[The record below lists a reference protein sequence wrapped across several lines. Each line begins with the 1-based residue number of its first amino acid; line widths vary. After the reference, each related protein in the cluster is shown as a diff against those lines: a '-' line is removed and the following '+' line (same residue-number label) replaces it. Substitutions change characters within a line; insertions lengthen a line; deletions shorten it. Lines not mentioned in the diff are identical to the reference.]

1 MFGLFVIPGHDRR
14 LIPEG
19 RLSGPMPW
27 VIAIM
32 IFLMVLAAGA
42 GLAFAEAGNNISDQ
56 LSSRATVQI
65 IEANPDFKA
74 QQTKDAA
81 ARLRGMALI
90 ESVRVLPPK
99 EIEDLIAPWLGQTIG
114 EMDGDEFG
122 GEQIEDSDTATLL
135 EGIPLPSLIDL
146 TLVRPAGE
154 SELEALRSAIRPLAA
169 NARVEPSSG
178 LIAPVIGLVRSLQW
192 VAFGLVLLLAITT
205 AAAVII
211 SARAALNTHKETI
224 SVIHLLGGT
233 DRQISRLFQRRIALD
248 ALLGGILGLI
258 CGTAIIVVLGVQ
270 LSALGSGLVQSLGLS
285 WYSWLIISVIPIL
298 GMILAMVTARM
309 TVMGAL
315 KKIV

>member
-1 MFGLFVIPGHDRR
+1 MLRQFFIPAHDRR

-32 IFLMVLAAGA
+32 IFLMVLASAA
-42 GLAFAEAGNNISDQ
+42 GLAFAEAGLHISDQ

-65 IEANPDFKA
+65 IEANPALKA
-74 QQTKDAA
+74 QQTNDSA
-81 ARLRGMALI
+81 ARLRGMDLVD
-90 ESVRVLPPK
+90 EVRVLPPE
-99 EIEDLIAPWLGQTIG
+99 EIEALIAPWLGQTVG
-114 EMDGDEFG
+114 ESVGEAGGPAEQNDTGMILGD
-122 GEQIEDSDTATLL
+122 
-135 EGIPLPSLIDL
+135 IPLPSLIDL

-154 SELEALRSAIRPLAA
+154 RELEALRDAIRPLAS
-169 NARVEPSSG
+169 NARVEPSTG
-178 LIAPVIGLVRSLQW
+178 LIAPVIALVHSLQW

-211 SARAALNTHKETI
+211 SARSALNTHKETI

-233 DRQISRLFQRRIALD
+233 DGQISRLFQRRIALD

-258 CGTAIIVVLGVQ
+258 CGTAIILLLGAQ

-285 WYSWLIISVIPIL
+285 WYSWLIIAIIPIL
-298 GMILAMVTARM
+298 GMVLAMVTARM

-315 KKIV
+315 KKIL

>member
-1 MFGLFVIPGHDRR
+1 MLSLFVIPSHDRR

-32 IFLMVLAAGA
+32 IFLMVLATAA
-42 GLAFAEAGNNISDQ
+42 GLAFAEAGQNVSDQ

-65 IEANPDFKA
+65 IQANPDIKA
-74 QQTKDAA
+74 REANDSA
-81 ARLRGMALI
+81 ARLRGMELV
-90 ESVRVLPPK
+90 EEVRVLPPE
-99 EIEDLIAPWLGQTIG
+99 EIEELIAPWLGQTA
-114 EMDGDEFG
+114 
-122 GEQIEDSDTATLL
+122 TADDRETGSLL
-135 EGIPLPSLIDL
+135 ADIPLPALIDL
-146 TLVRPAGE
+146 KLVRPAGPN
-154 SELEALRSAIRPLAA
+154 ELAELRAAVSPLAE

-178 LIAPVIGLVRSLQW
+178 LIAPVISLVQSLQW
-192 VAFGLVLLLAITT
+192 IAFGLVVLLAMAT

-224 SVIHLLGGT
+224 GVIHLLGGT

-258 CGTAIIVVLGVQ
+258 CGTAIILLLGMQ
-270 LSALGSGLVQSLGLS
+270 LSALGSGLVQSLSLS
-285 WYSWLIISVIPIL
+285 WYSWLIIGAVPIL
-298 GMILAMVTARM
+298 GMVLAMVTARM

-315 KKIV
+315 RKIL

>member
-1 MFGLFVIPGHDRR
+1 MLSFFVIPGHDRR

-32 IFLMVLAAGA
+32 IFLTVLAAA
-42 GLAFAEAGNNISDQ
+42 TGLAFAEAGQNVSDQ

-65 IEANPDFKA
+65 IEADSAIKA
-74 QQTKDAA
+74 RQTEDAA

-90 ESVRVLPPK
+90 DEVRVLPSQ
-99 EIEDLIAPWLGQTIG
+99 EIEDLIAPWLGQTASTQDKSESG
-114 EMDGDEFG
+114 
-122 GEQIEDSDTATLL
+122 SLL
-135 EGIPLPSLIDL
+135 EDIPLPALIDL
-146 TLVRPAGE
+146 KLVRPAGE
-154 SELEALRSAIRPLAA
+154 KELEALRTAIRPLASS
-169 NARVEPSSG
+169 ARVEASSG
-178 LIAPVIGLVRSLQW
+178 LIAPVVALVRSLQW
-192 VAFGLVLLLAITT
+192 IAFGLVALLAMAT

-224 SVIHLLGGT
+224 GVIHLLGGT
-233 DRQISRLFQRRIALD
+233 NRQISRLFQRRIALD

-258 CGTAIIVVLGVQ
+258 CGTAIILLLGMQ

-285 WYSWLIISVIPIL
+285 WYSWLIIGTIPIL

-315 KKIV
+315 KKIL